1 MNAAW
6 SVSLPF
12 ITPANTVADWVSASV
27 MNGGHG
33 TPWIWLAA
41 AVNCTPGVEEPDSG
55 TVMFLYDEL
64 LSSGRYVGNS
74 DDGAVLVM
82 FHDASVAFS
91 HSANSAASLG
101 CLLCEKTG

>member
-1 MNAAW
+1 MAYASGTTMN
-6 SVSLPF
+6 STKP
-12 ITPANTVADWVSASV
+12 TPK
-27 MNGGHG
+27 G
-33 TPWIWLAA
+33 TTNQIPRRSRRWIWLAA

-55 TVMFLYDEL
+55 TVMVLYDEL

-91 HSANSAASLG
+91 HSENSAASLG

>member
-1 MNAAW
+1 
-6 SVSLPF
+6 
-12 ITPANTVADWVSASV
+12 
-27 MNGGHG
+27 
-33 TPWIWLAA
+33 
-41 AVNCTPGVEEPDSG
+41 
-55 TVMFLYDEL
+55 MFLYDEL

-82 FHDASVAFS
+82 FHDGSVAFS